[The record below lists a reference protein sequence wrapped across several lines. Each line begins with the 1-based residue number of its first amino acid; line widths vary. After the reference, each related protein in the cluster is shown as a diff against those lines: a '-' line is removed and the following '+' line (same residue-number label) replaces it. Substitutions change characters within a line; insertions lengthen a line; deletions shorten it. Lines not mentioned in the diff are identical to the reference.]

1 MGALSF
7 IRDVY
12 TLDTLDTRFN
22 SSSSVPYQ
30 TVIEARSDP
39 TASRDAA
46 SKARTRA
53 QPSKWATP
61 EFYLYYVV
69 FVVAVPYMFWIA
81 YDVSRRTSISS
92 SSVCISWGARVETDI
107 GGNSV

>member
-7 IRDVY
+7 LRNVY

-30 TVIEARSDP
+30 TVIDARSDP
-39 TASRDAA
+39 AARQEAA
-46 SKARTRA
+46 SKARARA
-53 QPSKWATP
+53 EPSKWATP

-69 FVVAVPYMFWIA
+69 FAVAVPYMFWIA
-81 YDVSRRTSISS
+81 YDVSRRT
-92 SSVCISWGARVETDI
+92 ATL
-107 GGNSV
+107 